1 MLSESNARNVRRATR
16 TLRLVLLVLNLIYGD
31 VVRTIDNPRSDARER
46 RKRAVATAA
55 RMGLL
60 AAAIEGYASRSSA
73 APGDTIDFHIRAS
86 ASASRFALQ
95 ICRRGLTDTPLQT
108 SSGDAFVPGD
118 QDDASLA
125 VSGCGWPAAAG
136 CSIVV
141 PNDWPSGYYVAKI
154 GSGSANTEIPFFVR
168 SSTPGN
174 TSKVL
179 VKMSDTT
186 VQAYTGWGGRS
197 LYSTPF
203 SPQISFDRPY
213 DDMSLF
219 ERYELPFLQWA
230 EKNGYVFDYCSS
242 VDLHFNPAILGD
254 YRLMISIGHD
264 EYWTFEMRAQVEAFI
279 ASGGNVCFLSANT
292 CYWQARLDFGNG
304 GRLMYCYKETE
315 VGAGRP
321 DPVRDDPRKITVRW
335 YEPPLDRPETKLT
348 GVSYE
353 YGAGWWNDPI
363 VPAARF
369 RGYTARD
376 ASHWVFAG
384 SGLSNGAAFG
394 HGSGVDDTILGYETD
409 ATGAGTPANFITL
422 ADADLGDWG
431 PGGQAGKAT
440 MGTYRR
446 NGVVF
451 TAGTVNWAG
460 GLRLD
465 GTVTPVDRITRNLID
480 TLSGAAPAP
489 IAIPNAGFERL
500 AERRAHRL
508 DSRRRGERVWPSIP
522 IRTTVADYL
531 RFYDGAA
538 NVALAVDATN
548 GETWISASGFTC
560 RAGAVYGA
568 GCWMKS
574 DRGGGDHPVTNDGY
588 VDRFCERRA
597 FRKRYVGIRVR
608 GRRYAQFRR
617 RARAR
622 QASSRSGCDRAVRK
636 R

>member
-1 MLSESNARNVRRATR
+1 MCRPFVRNS
-16 TLRLVLLVLNLIYGD
+16 
-31 VVRTIDNPRSDARER
+31 RSDTGER
-46 RKRAVATAA
+46 GTRCYDGSEDLV
-55 RMGLL
+55 L
-60 AAAIEGYASRSSA
+60 AAAIEGYASVSSA
-73 APGDTIDFHIRAS
+73 APGDTIDFYIRAN
-86 ASASRFALQ
+86 ATASRFAMQ

-125 VSGCGWPAAAG
+125 ISGCNWPAVSG

-154 GSGSANTEIPFFVR
+154 GSGSANAEIPFFVR
-168 SSTPGN
+168 SRSPGN

-186 VQAYTGWGGRS
+186 AQAYTGWGGRS

-219 ERYELPFLQWA
+219 ERYQLPFLQWA

-242 VDLHFNPAILGD
+242 VDLHVNPAIVGD
-254 YRLMISIGHD
+254 YRLLISIGHD
-264 EYWTFEMRAQVEAFI
+264 EYWTYEMRAQVEAFI
-279 ASGGNVCFLSANT
+279 ASGGNVAFLSANT
-292 CYWQARLDFGNG
+292 CYWQARLNFDNGN
-304 GRLMYCYKETE
+304 RLMYCYKETE
-315 VGAGRP
+315 VGAGHA
-321 DPVRDDPRKITVRW
+321 DPVRTDPRKITVRW
-335 YEPPLDRPETKLT
+335 YEPPLNRPETTLT
-348 GVSYE
+348 GVSYQ

-376 ASHWVFAG
+376 TSHWVFAG
-384 SGLSNGAAFG
+384 SGLSNGAVFG
-394 HGSGVDDTILGYETD
+394 QGSSVDDAILGYETD
-409 ATGAGTPANFITL
+409 ATGAGTPADFTTL

-440 MGTYRR
+440 MGIYRR

-480 TLSGAAPAP
+480 TLSGPAPAP
-489 IAIPNAGFERL
+489 IAVTNAGFEDWQNGSL
-500 AERRAHRL
+500 TGWIADGAGTCSAVAT
-508 DSRRRGERVWPSIP
+508 DPAD
-522 IRTTVADYL
+522 VADYL

-538 NVALAVDATN
+538 NVALAVDGTS

-560 RAGAVYGA
+560 HAGATYGA
-568 GCWMKS
+568 GCWIKS
-574 DRGGGDHPVTNDGY
+574 DRGGATIRLQTTDTWTDFASAEHSGNGTWEYVFASGVTPNSGDVPS
-588 VDRFCERRA
+588 
-597 FRKRYVGIRVR
+597 RVKLQVAA
-608 GRRYAQFRR
+608 GATAQYENVSVF
-617 RARAR
+617 AIPE
-622 QASSRSGCDRAVRK
+622 
-636 R
+636 